1 MKMHQMKGLK
11 QRAQAGFTLI
21 ELVVVIVILGI
32 LAATALP
39 RFFDLTTDARKAVVA
54 GVSGAFSTGI
64 SMSHAKW
71 LVEGSSAGTCVP
83 ISPATNP
90 VTFSGCDVA
99 PISTIEGV
107 IVAFSAFGY
116 PTNTTSASLETAS
129 GLVDPLDDDSCTK
142 IWTAVLSTGRPTMT
156 TDAAAN
162 PATGGSAYAG
172 GFDWVA
178 KGSATAGT
186 TCLFTYYGGAK
197 TPTSRTI
204 TYDPADGSVALVNI

>member
-11 QRAQAGFTLI
+11 RRAQAGFTLI

-54 GVSGAFSTGI
+54 GVSGAFSTGV

-83 ISPATNP
+83 ASTATF
-90 VTFSGCDVA
+90 TGCDIA
-99 PISTIEGV
+99 PTSTIEGV

-116 PTNTTSASLETAS
+116 PVNTTSASLEETT
-129 GLVDPLDDDSCTK
+129 GLVDPLDDDSCIK

-156 TDAAAN
+156 TDAKAN
-162 PATGGSAYAG
+162 PATGGAAYAG
-172 GFDWVA
+172 DFDWVA
-178 KGSATAGT
+178 KGSATTGT

-197 TPTSRTI
+197 TPTLRTI
-204 TYDPADGSVALVNI
+204 KYDPADGSVELTNL